1 MGALLLAPAVAVAFL
16 TRLPLPLP
24 ARPPAAA
31 FPRAVGFFPLVGA
44 LLGVAIA
51 AADALLLTVVA
62 APVAS
67 AIDLVLLALLTGGL
81 HLDGLADAADGVLG
95 RLERERRLAVMREG
109 QVGPF
114 GVAAVALVLV
124 LEQSALA
131 QLAGPARPLA
141 IVAACVL
148 ARWAMS
154 LALWRFPYARPAGL
168 GRAFKDGL
176 GLRDLALA
184 SAIAAAV
191 VVAAV
196 PDRAI
201 AAVALVAAL
210 VLTLGAFAAR
220 RLGGLTGDTYGALG
234 ELAFAVALVA
244 LGRGS

>member
-1 MGALLLAPAVAVAFL
+1 MTALLLAPAVAVAFL
-16 TRLPLPLP
+16 TRLPLPLTS
-24 ARPPAAA
+24 RPPAAA

-62 APVAS
+62 TPVAS
-67 AIDLVLLALLTGGL
+67 AIDLLLLALLTGGL
-81 HLDGLADAADGVLG
+81 HVDGLADAADGVLG

-109 QVGPF
+109 RVGAF
-114 GVAAVALVLV
+114 GVAAVGLVLV

-131 QLAGPARPLA
+131 QLAGPARVTA

-184 SAIAAAV
+184 SATTALIVAV
-191 VVAAV
+191 LV
-196 PDRAI
+196 PGQAI
-201 AAVALVAAL
+201 AAFVLVTAL
-210 VLTLGAFAAR
+210 VLALGTFAVR

-234 ELAFAVALVA
+234 ELAFAGALVA
-244 LGRGS
+244 LGRA